1 MLLLFLLKFSSKLES
16 NDDVDVDVD
25 DDEFRLLS
33 EVLVILI
40 MMEWYEL
47 K

>member
-1 MLLLFLLKFSSKLES
+1 LES
-16 NDDVDVDVD
+16 TDDVDVD
-25 DDEFRLLS
+25 DDEFRLLD
-33 EVLVILI
+33 EVLVILV